1 MLAKIGPRVRKRRLG
16 SNRNIQK
23 MRSCKYTGSPA
34 TQADICRIAKLLRRM
49 MWRQNQSAAK
59 NAVRPARSTLDHVD
73 SIPEVSR
80 QSTDHST
87 RLSSRLRSMQARPQ
101 LSHVLARTEPTG
113 NRSAVKDGPWEQP
126 SHGPQYLSAEMM
138 GGLPLEKSNDYL
150 SSTVPRIQDNNL
162 EDNTRQSIIMES
174 EKDEDL
180 GSDDTLVK
188 V

>member
-1 MLAKIGPRVRKRRLG
+1 
-16 SNRNIQK
+16 
-23 MRSCKYTGSPA
+23 
-34 TQADICRIAKLLRRM
+34 
-49 MWRQNQSAAK
+49 
-59 NAVRPARSTLDHVD
+59 
-73 SIPEVSR
+73 
-80 QSTDHST
+80 
-87 RLSSRLRSMQARPQ
+87 
-101 LSHVLARTEPTG
+101 
-113 NRSAVKDGPWEQP
+113 
-126 SHGPQYLSAEMM
+126 MM